1 MRNRRLQP
9 LRTALLAV
17 ACSAM
22 FVSPAWA
29 QNSKRCN
36 CYCQGVDKL
45 GCLSN
50 IGGESSTL
58 CCVINTKCCTFTATC
73 RCNIRNVCRK
83 TQCYKNVCFWQ
94 DPCYCCQT
102 SVYSC
107 DPGGP
112 CRYTA
117 SGCYQPSAA

>member
-29 QNSKRCN
+29 QSPNRCN

-107 DPGGP
+107 DPCGS